1 MKKSKIFSGIAM
13 LLFLLSG
20 WAAEYHVTCR
30 ITAPDLKKVMICD
43 GERFHRVGSDGI
55 CEFTL
60 NTECEPFL
68 YLYFPDEMEA
78 DGAFTKALKPGKN
91 EFSFTLKKGFPYRM
105 HSHSS
110 TAAISSM
117 IFSRNGESCA
127 MTWRNSGT
135 SSRNTNARSSPFPAT

>member
-91 EFSFTLKKGFPYRM
+91 EFSFT
-105 HSHSS
+105 
-110 TAAISSM
+110 
-117 IFSRNGESCA
+117 
-127 MTWRNSGT
+127 
-135 SSRNTNARSSPFPAT
+135 

>member
-78 DGAFTKALKPGKN
+78 DGAFTKALKPGK
-91 EFSFTLKKGFPYRM
+91 
-105 HSHSS
+105 
-110 TAAISSM
+110 
-117 IFSRNGESCA
+117 
-127 MTWRNSGT
+127 T
-135 SSRNTNARSSPFPAT
+135 SSPSP